1 LEFEVVGEVFE
12 WRGPAPFFFVATS
25 EEYAREIDE
34 VKQELTYGWGMIT
47 CKIVIQGR
55 EYKTAITPK
64 DNTYYVPLKDEIRK
78 RHQINVGD
86 EIALLLI
93 LGF

>member
-1 LEFEVVGEVFE
+1 MEFEVIGEVFE
-12 WRGPAPFFFVATS
+12 WRGPAPFYFVALPK
-25 EEYAREIDE
+25 EYAREIDE

-47 CKIVIQGR
+47 CKIAIDGR

-64 DNTYYVPLKDEIRK
+64 EGTYYIPIKDEIRK
-78 RHQINVGD
+78 LHGLNTGYRV
-86 EIALLLI
+86 ELRLI

>member
-1 LEFEVVGEVFE
+1 MEFEVVGEVFE

-25 EEYAREIDE
+25 QEYAREIDE